1 MKAFALISPDKPAG
15 LVELPDPGVSAGA
28 VRVRVRAASV
38 NGFDVFQ
45 ANGYLFAVMEHQF
58 PTIIGRDFAGIV
70 DAVGEG
76 RTDFAVGDAVFGF
89 VSSTPPL
96 HDGTY
101 AELLSGGRELVL
113 AAKPAGLSFEV
124 AAALTLVGA
133 TALDAVDAI
142 EVGPG
147 DTVLVVGATG
157 GVGSIVVQL
166 AAQRGASV
174 IATAKAGTHDAF
186 VRALGA
192 ADTVDYAVGDVAE
205 SVRGRYPA
213 GIDALIDL
221 VDRGGA
227 FTGMAKLVRDG
238 GHIASSMGAA
248 DVEGLAARGIRAT
261 NLMGSPTSEKLASLA
276 AQVAARTLRVEVQQ
290 TFPLADAPAAFA
302 VFTAGTRG
310 NSCLRSGRSGLADS
324 KTHGVVA
331 WEWPTRRRGRSAW
344 TRSATAPGLSKPLRR
359 PSRSTGSMSRSRT
372 SRVVPA

>member
-1 MKAFALISPDKPAG
+1 MKAFALTSPDKPAS

-113 AAKPAGLSFEV
+113 TRKPAGLSFEV

-174 IATAKAGTHDAF
+174 IATARAGTDDAF

-192 ADTVDYAVGDVAE
+192 ADTLDYAVGDVAE

-213 GIDALIDL
+213 GIDAIIDL
-221 VDRGGA
+221 VSRGDA
-227 FTGMAKLVRDG
+227 FTGMAGLVRDG
-238 GHIASSMGAA
+238 GRIATTMSAA
-248 DVEGLAARGIRAT
+248 DVDGLAARGIRAT
-261 NLMGSPTSEKLASLA
+261 NVMGSPTPEKLAALA
-276 AQVAARTLRVEVQQ
+276 KAVIAGTLRVEIQQ

-302 VFTAGTRG
+302 AFMAGTRG
-310 NSCLRSGRSGLADS
+310 KLVLTLG
-324 KTHGVVA
+324 
-331 WEWPTRRRGRSAW
+331 
-344 TRSATAPGLSKPLRR
+344 
-359 PSRSTGSMSRSRT
+359 
-372 SRVVPA
+372 